1 MKFIDF
7 LIKNNIHELILF
19 IIIGLTIYIIIK
31 KSLSTNQEK
40 INRKQQTIKK
50 LIINIS
56 KYTIIIF
63 LILKLLTILQKQG
76 AIIGIILILLN
87 TACLKCCL

>member
-40 INRKQQTIKK
+40 INRKKIAIFDNSSINPQTYV
-50 LIINIS
+50 NITLLEKYGITSSS
-56 KYTIIIF
+56 K
-63 LILKLLTILQKQG
+63 
-76 AIIGIILILLN
+76 
-87 TACLKCCL
+87 